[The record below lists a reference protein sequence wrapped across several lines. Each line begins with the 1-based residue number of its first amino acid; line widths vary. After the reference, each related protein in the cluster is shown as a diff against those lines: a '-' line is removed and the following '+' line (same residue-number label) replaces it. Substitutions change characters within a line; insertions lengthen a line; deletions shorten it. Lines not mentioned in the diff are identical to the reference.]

1 MSVEKKFT
9 ISNQLAKE
17 IGMPNIISAKF
28 EKDYDFPFL
37 GIRFAYHNEKTDEWV
52 SLWND
57 DLKKR
62 YFQDTLAYRLIHS
75 EEKDIKD
82 YIHSKTEWMLTE
94 NNRDL
99 QEVVCYYIVGNDLTC
114 PYFHTYKED
123 IENIKFAEKV
133 IFEVILNFDY
143 KFCPAY
149 VTLPVNG
156 VMHSVCDLAY
166 YLSKKNSIAM
176 AYLLKSTNN
185 ISKDGNLFTFQI
197 TDECGTFDEV
207 ELDMDDF
214 KVSDYIASIRIV
226 KYIS

>member
-9 ISNQLAKE
+9 ISTLLAKE
-17 IGMPNIISAKF
+17 IGMPDIISAKF

-37 GIRFAYHNEKTDEWV
+37 GIKFAYHNEKTDEWV
-52 SLWND
+52 SLWSD

-75 EEKDIKD
+75 DEEDIKN
-82 YIHSKTEWMLTE
+82 YIHSKTEWMCV
-94 NNRDL
+94 NNKDL
-99 QEVVCYYIVGNDLTC
+99 NEITCYYIVGKDLTC
-114 PYFHTYKED
+114 PYFYTYKED
-123 IENIKFAEKV
+123 IENIEFAEKV

-143 KFCPAY
+143 KFCPVY
-149 VTLPVNG
+149 ITLPSNG

-166 YLSKKNSIAM
+166 YLSKKNNIAM

-197 TDECGTFDEV
+197 TDECGTFDEIEV
-207 ELDMDDF
+207 DMDDF
-214 KVSDYIASIRIV
+214 KVSNYIASIRIV
-226 KYIS
+226 KYIP

>member
-1 MSVEKKFT
+1 MSVEKNFI

-37 GIRFAYHNEKTDEWV
+37 GIKFAYHNEKTDEWV
-52 SLWND
+52 SLWSD

-75 EEKDIKD
+75 DEEDIKN
-82 YIHSKTEWMLTE
+82 YIHSKTEWMVAE

-99 QEVVCYYIVGNDLTC
+99 QEIVCYYIVGKDLTC
-114 PYFHTYKED
+114 PYFYTYKED

-143 KFCPAY
+143 KFCPVY
-149 VTLPVNG
+149 VTLPSNG

-166 YLSKKNSIAM
+166 YLSKKNNIAM

-185 ISKDGNLFTFQI
+185 ISKDGNLFIFQV

-226 KYIS
+226 KYIY

>member
-9 ISNQLAKE
+9 ISTLLAKE
-17 IGMPNIISAKF
+17 IGMPDIISAKF

-37 GIRFAYHNEKTDEWV
+37 GIKFAYHNEKTDEWV
-52 SLWND
+52 SLWSD

-75 EEKDIKD
+75 DEEDIKN
-82 YIHSKTEWMLTE
+82 YIHSKTEWMCV
-94 NNRDL
+94 NNKDL
-99 QEVVCYYIVGNDLTC
+99 NEITCYYIVGKDLTC
-114 PYFHTYKED
+114 PYFYTYKED

-143 KFCPAY
+143 KFCPVY
-149 VTLPVNG
+149 VTLPSNG

-226 KYIS
+226 KYIY

>member
-1 MSVEKKFT
+1 MSVEKKFI
-9 ISNQLAKE
+9 ISTLLAKE
-17 IGMPNIISAKF
+17 IGMPDIISAKF

-37 GIRFAYHNEKTDEWV
+37 GIKFAYHNEKTDEWV

-75 EEKDIKD
+75 DEEDIKN
-82 YIHSKTEWMLTE
+82 YIRFKTEWMCV

-99 QEVVCYYIVGNDLTC
+99 NEITCYYIVSKDLTC
-114 PYFHTYKED
+114 PYFYTYKED
-123 IENIKFAEKV
+123 IENIEFAEKV

-143 KFCPAY
+143 KFCPVY
-149 VTLPVNG
+149 ITLPSNG

-166 YLSKKNSIAM
+166 YLSKKNNIAM

-185 ISKDGNLFTFQI
+185 ISKDGNLFTFQV

>member
-9 ISNQLAKE
+9 ISTLLAKE
-17 IGMPNIISAKF
+17 IGMPDIISAKF

-37 GIRFAYHNEKTDEWV
+37 GIKFAYHNEKTDEWV
-52 SLWND
+52 SLWSD

-75 EEKDIKD
+75 DEEDIKN
-82 YIHSKTEWMLTE
+82 YIHFKTEWMCV
-94 NNRDL
+94 NNKDL
-99 QEVVCYYIVGNDLTC
+99 NEITCYYIVGKDLTC
-114 PYFHTYKED
+114 PYFCTYKED

-133 IFEVILNFDY
+133 VFEVVLNFDY
-143 KFCPAY
+143 KFCPVY
-149 VTLPVNG
+149 VTLPSNG

-166 YLSKKNSIAM
+166 YLSKKNNIAM

-207 ELDMDDF
+207 GLDMDDF

-226 KYIS
+226 KYIF

>member
-1 MSVEKKFT
+1 MSIEKKFT
-9 ISNQLAKE
+9 ISDQLAKE
-17 IGMPNIISAKF
+17 IGMPNTISAKF

-75 EEKDIKD
+75 DEKDIKD
-82 YIHSKTEWMLTE
+82 YIQSKTEWMVAE
-94 NNRDL
+94 NNRNL
-99 QEVVCYYIVGNDLTC
+99 QEIVCYYIVGKDLTC
-114 PYFHTYKED
+114 PYFYTYQED

-143 KFCPAY
+143 KFCPVY

-166 YLSKKNSIAM
+166 YLSKKNNIAM

-185 ISKDGNLFTFQI
+185 ISKDGNLFIFQI